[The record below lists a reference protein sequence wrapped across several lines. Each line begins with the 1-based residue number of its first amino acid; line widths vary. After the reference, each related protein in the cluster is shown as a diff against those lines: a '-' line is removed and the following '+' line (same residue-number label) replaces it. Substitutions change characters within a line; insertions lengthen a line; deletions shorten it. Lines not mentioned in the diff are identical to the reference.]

1 MPSRLCLMHIR
12 RTNPPVKRS
21 SDALDS
27 LSTGSARSHIM
38 PNDGDGRDHASSVEL
53 VSSSFYGLPVGGGP
67 CHTMEGGPS
76 ASDSCMV
83 YGELTYGGMEVLHDA
98 LNLQSHDALYDLGS
112 GCGKFVLYA
121 ALRNVCESATGVE
134 VGVKRHVSAEK
145 ACTRLGELLQLERE
159 SVAPENGRCA
169 NVHAVLGD
177 ITQPIYRDA
186 TAIVVCNIMFGST
199 LNAGIMANILHKCPR
214 VTQVASIVQLR
225 HPRFKK
231 RRIVNVG
238 CTWSRAGVSW
248 TLYEILPPAV
258 MSRTAMSDIRNA
270 PVVKWTRP
278 SVMRDASAE
287 LRSSRGLVG
296 GGSSSRPMS
305 VSGAATA
312 PRQGAWRRLA
322 ATPLLRSPRG
332 GDARATTAAAA
343 AAAAGGASRPA
354 TTGASLL
361 SSALVESGGGRRAH
375 RGLPIPLST
384 SALDP
389 SISKLSLSKQ
399 QQPLQPTLGCLRPYA
414 PAAAASVLAESP
426 AAAVTNCEALV

>member
-1 MPSRLCLMHIR
+1 
-12 RTNPPVKRS
+12 
-21 SDALDS
+21 
-27 LSTGSARSHIM
+27 
-38 PNDGDGRDHASSVEL
+38 
-53 VSSSFYGLPVGGGP
+53 
-67 CHTMEGGPS
+67 
-76 ASDSCMV
+76 MV

-121 ALRNVCESATGVE
+121 GLRNVCESSTGVE
-134 VGVKRHVSAEK
+134 VGLKRHVTAEK

-199 LNAGIMANILHKCPR
+199 LNAGIMANILHKCPH

-231 RRIVNVG
+231 RRIVSCG

-248 TLYEILPPAV
+248 TLYEILPPAT

-270 PVVKWTRP
+270 PAAPWSRP
-278 SVMRDASAE
+278 SVAEKWSRPSIVETLSEASAE
-287 LRSSRGLVG
+287 LRRSG
-296 GGSSSRPMS
+296 GAASRPVS
-305 VSGAATA
+305 VNGVP

-322 ATPLLRSPRG
+322 ATPLLCSPRG
-332 GDARATTAAAA
+332 GEARPT
-343 AAAAGGASRPA
+343 AAGGGGPSRPA
-354 TTGASLL
+354 TSGASLL
-361 SSALVESGGGRRAH
+361 SSALAERGRRAH
-375 RGLPIPLST
+375 RGLPGGATAHSLLLETST
-384 SALDP
+384 LAP
-389 SISKLSLSKQ
+389 SSSKLVVNKQ
-399 QQPLQPTLGCLRPYA
+399 LTFDLP
-414 PAAAASVLAESP
+414 PAAAT
-426 AAAVTNCEALV
+426 AAVC